1 MAFRRISGRPRLEWF
16 PKKASTAIS
25 LGALMYPDGSGAI
38 QPAITTSGEHLGV
51 SMKKIVSTDADYAS
65 TTKIPVDMVGPDDIF
80 EADVTGTLTTA
91 MVGTY
96 LDLSDSV
103 TVNAAATSKKVVL
116 CVGFISA
123 TKGLFKI
130 TANAYDKYVAT
141 T

>member
-1 MAFRRISGRPRLEWF
+1 MEWF
-16 PKKASTAIS
+16 PKTASIAIS
-25 LGALMYPDGSGAI
+25 VGSLMYPDGSGAI
-38 QPAITTSGEHLGV
+38 QLADSTSGEHVGI
-51 SMKKIVSTDADYAS
+51 SMKKVTATDSDYAS
-65 TTKIPVDMVGPDDIF
+65 NTKIPVDMVGPDDIF

-96 LDLSDSV
+96 LDLSDDL
-103 TVNAAATSKKVVL
+103 TVNAGATSKKVVL

>member
-1 MAFRRISGRPRLEWF
+1 MAFRRISGSPRLSYW
-16 PKKASTAIS
+16 PKKASTAFTY
-25 LGALMYPDGSGAI
+25 GALVYPDGAGAV
-38 QPAITTSGEHLGV
+38 QPAITTSGEHIGV
-51 SMKKIVSTDADYAS
+51 IMQTIASTDSDYAS
-65 TTKIPVDMVGPDDIF
+65 NTKVAIDECGQNDIF

-96 LDLSDSV
+96 MDLSTSLV
-103 TVNAAATSKKVVL
+103 VNAAATAKKVVL

-130 TANAYDKYVAT
+130 TANITDKYVAT